1 MIAVATVV
9 RRTIKLIVA
18 ILGVTVAVGAT
29 YQGVATSLERRDTPA
44 PGTLIDIGSHQ
55 LHLVCAGDGSPTIV
69 LEAPETGLSAAWA
82 RVMPGLAERTRVC
95 AYDRSGLGWS
105 EASGRPFEPQQV
117 PEELHQLLAAASIKG
132 PIVLAGQSL
141 GAAYAR
147 LYAAR
152 YPGNVAAL
160 ATIDEPRFI
169 TAPPDLAW
177 TLRWSA
183 WLSRTGLLRLT
194 GQVPSKTNGIP
205 EPSGRAMRTFLYRPD
220 HLTRAAQEVAQWSQT
235 VNLAK
240 VSTLHPLI
248 SVVQVSTPG
257 HVVGS
262 LLTSSDSEAR
272 TTVAI
277 LALVGET
284 TEP

>member
-1 MIAVATVV
+1 
-9 RRTIKLIVA
+9 
-18 ILGVTVAVGAT
+18 
-29 YQGVATSLERRDTPA
+29 
-44 PGTLIDIGSHQ
+44 
-55 LHLVCAGDGSPTIV
+55 
-69 LEAPETGLSAAWA
+69 
-82 RVMPGLAERTRVC
+82 
-95 AYDRSGLGWS
+95 
-105 EASGRPFEPQQV
+105 
-117 PEELHQLLAAASIKG
+117 
-132 PIVLAGQSL
+132 
-141 GAAYAR
+141 
-147 LYAAR
+147 
-152 YPGNVAAL
+152 
-160 ATIDEPRFI
+160 
-169 TAPPDLAW
+169 
-177 TLRWSA
+177 
-183 WLSRTGLLRLT
+183 
-194 GQVPSKTNGIP
+194 
-205 EPSGRAMRTFLYRPD
+205 MRTFLYRPD